1 MKKALQFGAGNIGR
15 GFIGSILSLN
25 GYNVCFAD
33 INLEVINR
41 LNFEKSYIVEIVGD
55 KKEEICI
62 KNVTGVLS
70 SGEAILQEIKNSD
83 IITTAVGPNVLKII
97 AKTVADG
104 IKLRKESG
112 KTEFLN
118 IIACENMIK
127 GSTFLKDEILK
138 YTDEDLKKYIDKYV
152 GFPDSAVDR
161 IVPPMEKSEDILR
174 VRVEEFKE
182 WIVDKTQFK
191 GEIPNIDGMTL
202 TDNLMAFIE
211 RKLFTLNTG
220 HAITAYVGILNNHK
234 TIKESI
240 EDENVRKIVVGAMKE
255 SGEVLVKRYKFD
267 KDEHYKYIEKIL
279 KRFEN
284 PYLVDEVDRVGREP
298 LRKLGFNDRLIKPLR
313 GTIEY
318 GTANDNLLYGIA
330 SAISYRNENDIQA
343 INLKNMLD
351 TKEFIEVFQE
361 ITGFEEKKIIEKIE
375 RIYKNF

>member
-138 YTDEDLKKYIDKYV
+138 YADEDLKKYIDKYV